1 MNLPRDIDFSEVI
14 KKLKK
19 IGYMIDRQKG
29 SHIRL
34 KTEINGEHHITVPA
48 PAHDPIKIGTLN
60 NIILD
65 VSEHMGISKKEMI
78 YKLFD

>member
-1 MNLPRDIDFSEVI
+1 MNLPRDIDFSELI

-34 KTEINGEHHITVPA
+34 KTEINGGHHITV